1 MPRLEESRTA
11 AEIGSRM
18 PRSKANKGRKG
29 LPLPDEMAGY
39 ADRLRRTFANR
50 KEQDGL
56 TQVAISERSGLSQSV
71 ISEAMDVTKPKVGIT
86 ASVIVRLCIAMDVS
100 TDFVLM
106 GIGDEIPRLARRS
119 AASPGSPAVE
129 LREGAAPTVPPR
141 APEPSATPE
150 RTASKRSARR
160 TANP

>member
-1 MPRLEESRTA
+1 MA
-11 AEIGSRM
+11 A
-18 PRSKANKGRKG
+18 
-29 LPLPDEMAGY
+29 Y
-39 ADRLRRTFANR
+39 ADRLRRTFGKR

-56 TQVAISERSGLSQSV
+56 TQVALSERSGLSQSV

-86 ASVIVRLCIAMDVS
+86 ASVVVRLCIAMDVS

-119 AASPGSPAVE
+119 AASPGSPPVE

-141 APEPSATPE
+141 VPEPPATPE
-150 RTASKRSARR
+150 RTASRRPARKSVS
-160 TANP
+160 P